1 MPSVD
6 LKGADA
12 IHTLHLGHKTLN
24 DFSVLFVA

>member
-6 LKGADA
+6 LKGADDTQA
-12 IHTLHLGHKTLN
+12 LLQRHRTLN